1 MQGGKD
7 ASSPRYINTKL
18 ANLTRHI
25 FSRADDVLLDY
36 LNEEGLDIEPV
47 WCVLSSERGRRL
59 CCEVARWPRC
69 SWLLSL
75 AVMKP
80 CKGSSETVVSCCR
93 SLCCLGSRPCTCVPS
108 AALELCDTP

>member
-25 FSRADDVLLDY
+25 FNKADDCLLDY

-47 WCVLSSERGRRL
+47 WCAS
-59 CCEVARWPRC
+59 A
-69 SWLLSL
+69 
-75 AVMKP
+75 
-80 CKGSSETVVSCCR
+80 
-93 SLCCLGSRPCTCVPS
+93 SRPAHAACRCTLMHRPLQRSPCRI
-108 AALELCDTP
+108 

>member
-25 FSRADDVLLDY
+25 FNKADDVLLDY

-47 WCVLSSERGRRL
+47 WCIPAVIALPPLRL
-59 CCEVARWPRC
+59 HP
-69 SWLLSL
+69 S
-75 AVMKP
+75 
-80 CKGSSETVVSCCR
+80 R
-93 SLCCLGSRPCTCVPS
+93 SLSPPTHSLPAPCQV
-108 AALELCDTP
+108 DTASGAVLLTLA

>member
-25 FSRADDVLLDY
+25 FNKADDCLLDY

-47 WCVLSSERGRRL
+47 WCAS
-59 CCEVARWPRC
+59 A
-69 SWLLSL
+69 
-75 AVMKP
+75 
-80 CKGSSETVVSCCR
+80 
-93 SLCCLGSRPCTCVPS
+93 SRPHTQL
-108 AALELCDTP
+108 AAAH

>member
-25 FSRADDVLLDY
+25 FNKADDVLLDY

-47 WCVLSSERGRRL
+47 WCITAAIAFPPLRLQTFPLTTIRPLTVCRLLAKLTGHQEL
-59 CCEVARWPRC
+59 CC
-69 SWLLSL
+69 
-75 AVMKP
+75 
-80 CKGSSETVVSCCR
+80 
-93 SLCCLGSRPCTCVPS
+93 
-108 AALELCDTP
+108 